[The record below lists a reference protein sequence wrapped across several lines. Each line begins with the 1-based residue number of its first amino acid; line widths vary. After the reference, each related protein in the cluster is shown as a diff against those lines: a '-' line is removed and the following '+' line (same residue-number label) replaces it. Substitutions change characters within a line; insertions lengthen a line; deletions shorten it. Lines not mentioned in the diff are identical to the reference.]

1 MFIDLTTEQR
11 RLRNELRSYFADLVT
26 PAEEAEMAVN
36 RHGDAYRAVVR
47 RMGRDGW
54 LGVGWPKE
62 YGGQGFGPVEQ
73 QIFLNEAVR
82 ADVPLPLV
90 TLLTV
95 GPTLQQFGTEEQKR
109 RFLPGI
115 LSGDIHFAI
124 GYSEP
129 EAGTDLASLRTSAV
143 RDDSGDWIV
152 NGQKIFTTGAHEA
165 DYVWLACRTGSV
177 DSRHRGITILIV
189 DTNDPGYSWTPIIT
203 CDGAHHTNATYF
215 DNVRVPANMLVGTEN
230 RGWQL
235 ITTQLNHERVSLGP
249 SGKIEQLYDRVR
261 DWAQVRGVL
270 GEIDVRRSL
279 GRIHAMVRLNELL
292 NWQVAAASEERR
304 SRGPAWSR
312 SATASGPV
320 ATAAVSEE
328 RRSRGPAWS
337 RSATASGPVAT
348 AAGSEERRSRGPAGS
363 RAATVAGR
371 VARVADVDGDQ
382 SQVIADASATK
393 IYSTES
399 LQEAGRLAE
408 EIIGRYGDPAEA
420 DTAELLT
427 WLDRRTKQ
435 NLVVTFGGGVNE
447 VMREL
452 VASSGLRLPR
462 VPR

>member
-1 MFIDLTTEQR
+1 MFIDLTSEQR
-11 RLRNELRSYFADLVT
+11 KLRDDLRAYFADLVT
-26 PAEEAEMAVN
+26 SEEAAEMSVN

-73 QIFLNEAVR
+73 QIFYNEASR

-95 GPTLQQFGTEEQKR
+95 GPTLQQFGTQEQKEK
-109 RFLPGI
+109 FLPGI

-129 EAGTDLASLRTSAV
+129 EAGTDLAALRTSAV
-143 RDDSGDWIV
+143 KDDSGDWVV

-165 DYVWLACRTGSV
+165 DYIWLACRTGSV
-177 DSRHRGITILIV
+177 ESRHRGITILIA
-189 DTNDPGYSWTPIIT
+189 DTSDPGYSWTPIIT
-203 CDGAHHTNATYF
+203 ADGAHHTNATYF
-215 DNVRVPANMLVGTEN
+215 DDVRVPASMLVGEEN
-230 RGWQL
+230 KGWRL

-249 SGKIEQLYDRVR
+249 SGKIEQLYDKVR
-261 DWAQVRGVL
+261 DWARPRAILDEPEAQRA
-270 GEIDVRRSL
+270 L
-279 GRIHAMVRLNELL
+279 GRIHAMTRLNELL
-292 NWQVAAASEERR
+292 NWQVAA
-304 SRGPAWSR
+304 
-312 SATASGPV
+312 TAEDPG
-320 ATAAVSEE
+320 T
-328 RRSRGPAWS
+328 
-337 RSATASGPVAT
+337 
-348 AAGSEERRSRGPAGS
+348 
-363 RAATVAGR
+363 
-371 VARVADVDGDQ
+371 DQ

-393 IYSTES
+393 IFSTES

-408 EIIGRYGDPAEA
+408 EVVGRFGDPADPA
-420 DTAELLT
+420 TAELLG

-452 VASSGLRLPR
+452 VASAGLKLPR

>member
-1 MFIDLTTEQR
+1 MFIDLTAEQR
-11 RLRNELRSYFADLVT
+11 KLRDDLRSYFADLVT

-47 RMGRDGW
+47 RMGADGW

-62 YGGQGFGPVEQ
+62 YGGQGFGPMEQ
-73 QIFLNEAVR
+73 QIFFNEAVR

-95 GPTLQQFGTEEQKR
+95 GPTLQSFGTDEQKAK
-109 RFLPGI
+109 FLPGI

-165 DYVWLACRTGSV
+165 DYIWLACRTGSV
-177 DSRHRGITILIV
+177 ESRHRGITILIV
-189 DTNDPGYSWTPIIT
+189 DTTDPGYSWTPIIT

-215 DNVRVPANMLVGTEN
+215 DNVRVRANMLVGEEN
-230 RGWQL
+230 RGWKL

-261 DWAQVRGVL
+261 EWAQPRGVL
-270 GEIDVRRSL
+270 AESDVRRSL

-292 NWQVAAASEERR
+292 NWQVAA
-304 SRGPAWSR
+304 
-312 SATASGPV
+312 T
-320 ATAAVSEE
+320 
-328 RRSRGPAWS
+328 
-337 RSATASGPVAT
+337 
-348 AAGSEERRSRGPAGS
+348 
-363 RAATVAGR
+363 
-371 VARVADVDGDQ
+371 VDGDQ
-382 SQVIADASATK
+382 ATVIADASATK
-393 IYSTES
+393 VYSTES

-408 EIIGRYGDPAEA
+408 EIVGHYGDPA
-420 DTAELLT
+420 DPPTAELLT

-452 VASSGLRLPR
+452 VASSGLKLPR

>member
-1 MFIDLTTEQR
+1 MFIDLTIEQR
-11 RLRNELRSYFADLVT
+11 RLRDELRDYFADLVT
-26 PAEEAEMAVN
+26 PEEEAEMAVN

-73 QIFLNEAVR
+73 QIFFNEAVR

-95 GPTLQQFGTEEQKR
+95 GPTLQQFGTDEQKQ

-129 EAGTDLASLRTSAV
+129 EAGTDLAALRTSAV
-143 RDDSGDWIV
+143 RDESGDWIV

-165 DYVWLACRTGSV
+165 DFIWLACRTGSTE
-177 DSRHRGITILIV
+177 SRHRGITILIV
-189 DTNDPGYSWTPIIT
+189 DTTDPGYSWTPIIT

-215 DNVRVPANMLVGTEN
+215 DNVRVPASMLVGEEN
-230 RGWQL
+230 RGWKL

-261 DWAQVRGVL
+261 DWAQPRGVL
-270 GEIDVRRSL
+270 AELDVRRAL

-292 NWQVAAASEERR
+292 NWQVA
-304 SRGPAWSR
+304 G
-312 SATASGPV
+312 T
-320 ATAAVSEE
+320 
-328 RRSRGPAWS
+328 
-337 RSATASGPVAT
+337 
-348 AAGSEERRSRGPAGS
+348 
-363 RAATVAGR
+363 
-371 VARVADVDGDQ
+371 VDGDQ
-382 SQVIADASATK
+382 AQVIADASATK
-393 IYSTES
+393 VYSTES

-408 EIIGRYGDPAEA
+408 EIVGRYGDPADPA
-420 DTAELLT
+420 TGELLT

>member
-11 RLRNELRSYFADLVT
+11 KLRADLRAYFADLVT
-26 PAEEAEMAVN
+26 PEEEAEMLVN

-62 YGGQGFGPVEQ
+62 YGGQGFGAVEQ
-73 QIFLNEAVR
+73 QIFYNEAVR

-95 GPTLQQFGTEEQKR
+95 GPTLQTYGTEEQKQ

-115 LSGDIHFAI
+115 LTGDVHFAI

-129 EAGTDLASLRTSAV
+129 EAGTDLAALRTSAV
-143 RDDSGDWIV
+143 RDDAGDWIV

-165 DYVWLACRTGSV
+165 DFIWLACRTGTV
-177 DSRHRGITILIV
+177 EERHRGITILIV
-189 DTNDPGYSWTPIIT
+189 DTKDPGYSWTPIIT

-215 DNVRVPANMLVGTEN
+215 DNVRVPANMLVGQEN

-235 ITTQLNHERVSLGP
+235 ITTQLNHERVGLGP

-261 DWAQVRGVL
+261 AWAEANGVL
-270 GEIDVRRSL
+270 DDPAVRRAL
-279 GRIHAMVRLNELL
+279 GRLHAMVRLNELL
-292 NWQVAAASEERR
+292 NWQVAA
-304 SRGPAWSR
+304 
-312 SATASGPV
+312 TADSKAEDPMG
-320 ATAAVSEE
+320 
-328 RRSRGPAWS
+328 
-337 RSATASGPVAT
+337 
-348 AAGSEERRSRGPAGS
+348 
-363 RAATVAGR
+363 
-371 VARVADVDGDQ
+371 
-382 SQVIADASATK
+382 VIADASATK
-393 IYSTES
+393 VYSTES

-408 EIIGRYGDPAEA
+408 EIVGAYGDPADPA
-420 DTAELLT
+420 TAELLT

-452 VASSGLRLPR
+452 VASAGLKLPR

>member
-1 MFIDLTTEQR
+1 MFIDLTAEQR
-11 RLRNELRSYFADLVT
+11 KLRDELRSYFADLVT

-47 RMGRDGW
+47 RMGADGR

-62 YGGQGFGPVEQ
+62 HGGQGFGPMEQ
-73 QIFLNEAVR
+73 QIFFNEAVR

-95 GPTLQQFGTEEQKR
+95 GPTLQQFGTEEQKQK
-109 RFLPGI
+109 FLPGI

-165 DYVWLACRTGSV
+165 DFVWLACRTGSV
-177 DSRHRGITILIV
+177 ESRHRGITILIV
-189 DTNDPGYSWTPIIT
+189 DTTDPGYSWTPIIT

-215 DNVRVPANMLVGTEN
+215 DSVRVPANMLVGEEN
-230 RGWQL
+230 RGWKL

-261 DWAQVRGVL
+261 DWAQPRGVL
-270 GEIDVRRSL
+270 AEIDVRRSL

-292 NWQVAAASEERR
+292 NWQVAAASDGRR

-320 ATAAVSEE
+320 AAA
-328 RRSRGPAWS
+328 
-337 RSATASGPVAT
+337 
-348 AAGSEERRSRGPAGS
+348 
-363 RAATVAGR
+363 
-371 VARVADVDGDQ
+371 ADVGGDEAA
-382 SQVIADASATK
+382 VIADASATK
-393 IYSTES
+393 VFSTEA

-408 EIIGRYGDPAEA
+408 EIIGRYGDPADPA
-420 DTAELLT
+420 TAELLT

-452 VASSGLRLPR
+452 VASFGLKLPR

>member
-11 RLRNELRSYFADLVT
+11 RLRDELRSYFADLVT
-26 PAEEAEMAVN
+26 PEEEAAMSVN

-54 LGVGWPKE
+54 LGVGWPKQ
-62 YGGQGFGPVEQ
+62 YGGQGFGPLEQ
-73 QIFLNEAVR
+73 QIFYNEAVR

-95 GPTLQQFGTEEQKR
+95 GPTLQQFGTEAQKSQ
-109 RFLPGI
+109 FLPGI

-129 EAGTDLASLRTSAV
+129 EAGTDLASLRTAAV

-165 DYVWLACRTGSV
+165 DYIWLACRTGSV
-177 DSRHRGITILIV
+177 ESRHRGITILIA
-189 DTNDPGYSWTPIIT
+189 DTTDPGYSWTPIIT

-215 DNVRVPANMLVGTEN
+215 DDVRVPADMLVGAEN
-230 RGWQL
+230 KGWRL
-235 ITTQLNHERVSLGP
+235 ITTQLNHERVGLGP

-261 DWAQVRGVL
+261 AWAQPRGVL
-270 GEIDVRRSL
+270 GETEVRRSL
-279 GRIHAMVRLNELL
+279 GRIRAMVRLNELL
-292 NWQVAAASEERR
+292 NWQVAATSAS
-304 SRGPAWSR
+304 
-312 SATASGPV
+312 
-320 ATAAVSEE
+320 
-328 RRSRGPAWS
+328 
-337 RSATASGPVAT
+337 
-348 AAGSEERRSRGPAGS
+348 
-363 RAATVAGR
+363 
-371 VARVADVDGDQ
+371 ADPDPNG
-382 SQVIADASATK
+382 VIADASATK
-393 IYSTES
+393 VFSTES

-408 EIIGRYGDPAEA
+408 EIVGRYGDPADA
-420 DTAELLT
+420 GTAELLT

-452 VASSGLRLPR
+452 VATAGLNLPR

>member
-1 MFIDLTTEQR
+1 MFIDLTVEQR
-11 RLRNELRSYFADLVT
+11 QLRDDLRSYFADLVT
-26 PAEEAEMAVN
+26 PEEEAAMAVN
-36 RHGDAYRAVVR
+36 RHGDAYREVVR

-73 QIFLNEAVR
+73 QIFFNEAVR

-95 GPTLQQFGTEEQKR
+95 GPTLQQFGTEEQKQK
-109 RFLPGI
+109 FLPGI

-143 RDDSGDWIV
+143 RDESGDWIV

-177 DSRHRGITILIV
+177 ESRHRGITILIA
-189 DTNDPGYSWTPIIT
+189 DTKDPGYSWTPIIT

-215 DNVRVPANMLVGTEN
+215 DSVRVPANMLVGEEN
-230 RGWQL
+230 RGWKL

-249 SGKIEQLYDRVR
+249 SGKIEQLYDKVFQ
-261 DWAQVRGVL
+261 WARPL
-270 GEIDVRRSL
+270 GLLDEPDVRRSL

-292 NWQVAAASEERR
+292 NWQVAATHSDADEDQ
-304 SRGPAWSR
+304 
-312 SATASGPV
+312 
-320 ATAAVSEE
+320 
-328 RRSRGPAWS
+328 
-337 RSATASGPVAT
+337 
-348 AAGSEERRSRGPAGS
+348 
-363 RAATVAGR
+363 
-371 VARVADVDGDQ
+371 AR
-382 SQVIADASATK
+382 VIADASATK
-393 IYSTES
+393 VYSTES
-399 LQEAGRLAE
+399 LQEAGRLVE
-408 EIIGRYGDPAEA
+408 EIVGRYGDPAEPA
-420 DTAELLT
+420 TAELLT

-452 VASSGLRLPR
+452 VASAGLRLPR

>member
-11 RLRNELRSYFADLVT
+11 RLRDELRAYFADLVT
-26 PAEEAEMAVN
+26 PEEEAEMAVN

-73 QIFLNEAVR
+73 QIFFNEAVR

-95 GPTLQQFGTEEQKR
+95 GPTLQQFGTDEQKR

-129 EAGTDLASLRTSAV
+129 EAGTDLAALRTSAV
-143 RDDSGDWIV
+143 RDESGDWIV

-165 DYVWLACRTGSV
+165 DFVWLACRTGSTE
-177 DSRHRGITILIV
+177 SRHRGITILIV
-189 DTNDPGYSWTPIIT
+189 DTTDPGYSWTPIIT

-215 DNVRVPANMLVGTEN
+215 DNVRVPANMLVGEEN
-230 RGWQL
+230 RGWKL

-261 DWAQVRGVL
+261 DWAQPRGVL
-270 GEIDVRRSL
+270 AEPDVRRAL
-279 GRIHAMVRLNELL
+279 GRIRAMVRLNELL
-292 NWQVAAASEERR
+292 NWQVAA
-304 SRGPAWSR
+304 
-312 SATASGPV
+312 TA
-320 ATAAVSEE
+320 
-328 RRSRGPAWS
+328 
-337 RSATASGPVAT
+337 
-348 AAGSEERRSRGPAGS
+348 
-363 RAATVAGR
+363 
-371 VARVADVDGDQ
+371 DGDQ

-393 IYSTES
+393 VYSTES

-408 EIIGRYGDPAEA
+408 EIVGRYGDPADPA
-420 DTAELLT
+420 TGELLT

>member
-1 MFIDLTTEQR
+1 MFIDLTAEQR
-11 RLRNELRSYFADLVT
+11 KLRDKLRTYFADLVT
-26 PAEEAEMAVN
+26 PEEEAEMAVN
-36 RHGDAYRAVVR
+36 RHGDAYRTVVR
-47 RMGRDGW
+47 RMGADGW

-62 YGGQGFGPVEQ
+62 FGGQGFGPMEQ
-73 QIFLNEAVR
+73 QIFFNEAVR

-95 GPTLQQFGTEEQKR
+95 GPTLQSFGTDEQKAK
-109 RFLPGI
+109 FLPGI

-129 EAGTDLASLRTSAV
+129 EAGTDLAALRTSAV
-143 RDDSGDWIV
+143 RDESGDWIV

-177 DSRHRGITILIV
+177 ESRHRGITILIV
-189 DTNDPGYSWTPIIT
+189 DTKDPGYSWTPIIT

-215 DNVRVPANMLVGTEN
+215 DNVRVPANMLVGEEN
-230 RGWQL
+230 KGWRL

-249 SGKIEQLYDRVR
+249 SGKIEQLYDRAR
-261 DWAQVRGVL
+261 EWAQSRGVL
-270 GEIDVRRSL
+270 AEADVRRSL
-279 GRIHAMVRLNELL
+279 GRIHAMARLNELL
-292 NWQVAAASEERR
+292 NWQVAA
-304 SRGPAWSR
+304 
-312 SATASGPV
+312 
-320 ATAAVSEE
+320 
-328 RRSRGPAWS
+328 
-337 RSATASGPVAT
+337 
-348 AAGSEERRSRGPAGS
+348 
-363 RAATVAGR
+363 TVN
-371 VARVADVDGDQ
+371 GDQ
-382 SQVIADASATK
+382 ATVIADASATK
-393 IYSTES
+393 VYSAES

-408 EIIGRYGDPAEA
+408 EIVGHYGDPADP

-452 VASSGLRLPR
+452 VASSGLKLPR

>member
-11 RLRNELRSYFADLVT
+11 KLRDELRAYFADLVT
-26 PAEEAEMAVN
+26 PEEDAAMAVN
-36 RHGDAYRAVVR
+36 RHGDAYREVVR

-73 QIFLNEAVR
+73 QIFFNEASR

-95 GPTLQQFGTEEQKR
+95 GPTLQQFGTEEQKQ

-115 LSGDIHFAI
+115 LAGDIHFAI

-143 RDDSGDWIV
+143 RDESGDWIV
-152 NGQKIFTTGAHEA
+152 NGQKIFTTGAHES
-165 DYVWLACRTGSV
+165 DFVWLACRTGSV
-177 DSRHRGITILIV
+177 ESRHRGITILIA
-189 DTNDPGYSWTPIIT
+189 DTSDPGYSWTPIIT

-215 DNVRVPANMLVGTEN
+215 DNVRVPAGMLVGEEN
-230 RGWQL
+230 KGWRL

-249 SGKIEQLYDRVR
+249 SGKIEQLYDKVR
-261 DWAQVRGVL
+261 NWARPRGVL
-270 GEIDVRRSL
+270 DEPDAQRLL
-279 GRIHAMVRLNELL
+279 GRIRAMVRLNELL
-292 NWQVAAASEERR
+292 NWQVAA
-304 SRGPAWSR
+304 
-312 SATASGPV
+312 TAEDAHS
-320 ATAAVSEE
+320 
-328 RRSRGPAWS
+328 
-337 RSATASGPVAT
+337 
-348 AAGSEERRSRGPAGS
+348 
-363 RAATVAGR
+363 
-371 VARVADVDGDQ
+371 DQ
-382 SQVIADASATK
+382 AKIIADASATK
-393 IYSTES
+393 VYSTES

-408 EIIGRYGDPAEA
+408 EIVGRYGDPADPA
-420 DTAELLT
+420 TGELLG

-452 VASSGLRLPR
+452 IASSGLGLPR

>member
-1 MFIDLTTEQR
+1 MFIDLTTEQC
-11 RLRNELRSYFADLVT
+11 RLRDELRKYFADLVT
-26 PAEEAEMAVN
+26 PQEEAEMAEN
-36 RHGDAYRAVVR
+36 RHGEAYRAVVR

-54 LGVGWPKE
+54 LGLGWPKE
-62 YGGQGFGPVEQ
+62 YGGQGLGPVEQ
-73 QIFLNEAVR
+73 QIFFNEAVR

-95 GPTLQQFGTEEQKR
+95 GPTLQQFGTEEQKQ

-129 EAGTDLASLRTSAV
+129 EAGTDLAALRTSAV
-143 RDDSGDWIV
+143 RDESGDWIV

-165 DYVWLACRTGSV
+165 DYVWLACRTGSTE
-177 DSRHRGITILIV
+177 SRHRGITILIV
-189 DTNDPGYSWTPIIT
+189 DTTAAGYSWTPIIT

-215 DNVRVPANMLVGTEN
+215 DNVRVPASMLVGTEN
-230 RGWQL
+230 KGWKL

-249 SGKIEQLYDRVR
+249 SGKIEQLYDRAR
-261 DWAQVRGVL
+261 DWAQAHGVL
-270 GEIDVRRSL
+270 GHPDVRRTL

-292 NWQVAAASEERR
+292 NWQVAAGAAGPGAR
-304 SRGPAWSR
+304 SSVWSR
-312 SATASGPV
+312 SAQ
-320 ATAAVSEE
+320 AA
-328 RRSRGPAWS
+328 
-337 RSATASGPVAT
+337 
-348 AAGSEERRSRGPAGS
+348 AA
-363 RAATVAGR
+363 
-371 VARVADVDGDQ
+371 DDQ

-393 IYSTES
+393 VFSTEA

-408 EIIGRYGDPAEA
+408 EIVGRYGDPADPA
-420 DTAELLT
+420 TGELLT

>member
-11 RLRNELRSYFADLVT
+11 QLRGELRSYFADLVT
-26 PAEEAEMAVN
+26 PDEEAAMAVN
-36 RHGDAYRAVVR
+36 RHGDAYREVVR

-54 LGVGWPKE
+54 LGVGWPKQ

-73 QIFLNEAVR
+73 QIFFNEAVR

-95 GPTLQQFGTEEQKR
+95 GPTLQQFGTDAQKKQ
-109 RFLPGI
+109 FLPGI
-115 LSGDIHFAI
+115 LSGDVHFAI

-143 RDDSGDWIV
+143 RDDSGDWVV

-177 DSRHRGITILIV
+177 ESRHRGITILIV
-189 DTNDPGYSWTPIIT
+189 DTKDPGYSWTPIIT

-215 DNVRVPANMLVGTEN
+215 DDVRVPADMLVGEEN
-230 RGWQL
+230 AGWRL

-261 DWAQVRGVL
+261 DWAQPRGVL
-270 GEIDVRRSL
+270 GETDVRRSL

-292 NWQVAAASEERR
+292 NWQVAA
-304 SRGPAWSR
+304 
-312 SATASGPV
+312 T
-320 ATAAVSEE
+320 
-328 RRSRGPAWS
+328 
-337 RSATASGPVAT
+337 
-348 AAGSEERRSRGPAGS
+348 
-363 RAATVAGR
+363 
-371 VARVADVDGDQ
+371 VDGDPA
-382 SQVIADASATK
+382 SVIADASATK
-393 IYSTES
+393 VFSTEA

-408 EIIGRYGDPAEA
+408 EIVGRYGDPAEPA
-420 DTAELLT
+420 TAELLT

-452 VASSGLRLPR
+452 VATAGLKLPR